1 MELKMNDKIGMANKK
16 CPYVVR
22 FEEIELEKACEIMRK
37 NDGYFD
43 ADSRTLVVFSEDLNI
58 NITKV
63 ESEDKSIISEVR
75 EESKK
80 LGKKE
85 GKWAGDTEG
94 FERGYSKGL
103 ADMRELKE
111 IGGE

>member
-1 MELKMNDKIGMANKK
+1 MNDKIGMANKK

-43 ADSRTLVVFSEDLNI
+43 ADSRTLVVLSEDLNI
-58 NITKV
+58 TRA
-63 ESEDKSIISEVR
+63 ESEDKRIISEVR

-111 IGGE
+111 IGEE